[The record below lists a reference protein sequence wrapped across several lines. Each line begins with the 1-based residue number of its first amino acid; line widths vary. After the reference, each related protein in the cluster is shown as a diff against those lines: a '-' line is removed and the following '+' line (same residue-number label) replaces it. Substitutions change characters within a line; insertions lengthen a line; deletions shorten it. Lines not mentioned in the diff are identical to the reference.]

1 MYYISYY
8 ISSLIHIYLN
18 LFNKYS
24 SLISLRMIVLG
35 FSCGTLGWDF
45 LCDYVLNIFRLYFT
59 NIQCSIQCFR
69 ILFRT
74 APSYNIGL
82 DIYNSDRIL
91 KCSPLRMFW
100 NLLVIHFH
108 YFQTRF
114 KNFATNIPILRIR
127 LEMEIYFK
135 ELWPFTE
142 YLTSVLLIIITKL
155 GTFQTYGNPERNWPK
170 AVCLRAGSLV

>member
-8 ISSLIHIYLN
+8 ISWLIYIYLN

-45 LCDYVLNIFRLYFT
+45 LCDYVLNIFR

-74 APSYNIGL
+74 APSYDIGL
-82 DIYNSDRIL
+82 DIYDSDRIL
-91 KCSPLRMFW
+91 KCSPLRKFW
-100 NLLVIHFH
+100 HLFVIHFH

-114 KNFATNIPILRIR
+114 KNFATKVSIFRIR

-135 ELWPFTE
+135 ELWPSFTE
-142 YLTSVLLIIITKL
+142 YLISVLLIIITKQ
-155 GTFQTYGNPERNWPK
+155 GTFETYGNPERNWPK
-170 AVCLRAGSLV
+170 AVCLPAGSLV